1 MKVVIHADDL
11 GISRG
16 ITDRIIQTHRSGAV
30 TRAGIVANGEAF
42 EYAVERLKENP
53 ALSCSIHLNLV
64 EGRCLAPR
72 RDLELLVDSRGWFKR
87 DFLGLLLLPILAPW
101 RRTELRRQIRSEL
114 DAQIKRVAQALDP
127 GAFRIDSHRYVHL
140 LPLVFSVVMEG
151 AADWAVREIRV
162 VNEPLYAVGAMLGIG
177 EPEAFLRLMDRIE
190 RVGIDVMSTGVVLGW
205 ATEALERGLITEEQT
220 GGLALRWGDAEAYRR
235 AVDLLAGRSNEL
247 FADLGRGVSHASSRY
262 GGGDMALAFGRNEMP
277 GYHTG
282 PAGYLGFAIGAR
294 HSHLDNAG
302 YSIDQKKLMTE
313 SLPPERIVDELV
325 QEERWRQ
332 ILSSLVVCFFAR
344 GIYTPELVCRALRVS
359 GFDLDEAALQRL
371 GTEIHA
377 AKVAFKRREGFSVE
391 DEPLPQ
397 RIFQT
402 PAPVA
407 LEGESTLRRGL
418 RHFRQIVP
426 PAGTGS

>member
-1 MKVVIHADDL
+1 
-11 GISRG
+11 
-16 ITDRIIQTHRSGAV
+16 
-30 TRAGIVANGEAF
+30 
-42 EYAVERLKENP
+42 
-53 ALSCSIHLNLV
+53 
-64 EGRCLAPR
+64 
-72 RDLELLVDSRGWFKR
+72 
-87 DFLGLLLLPILAPW
+87 
-101 RRTELRRQIRSEL
+101 
-114 DAQIKRVAQALDP
+114 
-127 GAFRIDSHRYVHL
+127 
-140 LPLVFSVVMEG
+140 
-151 AADWAVREIRV
+151 
-162 VNEPLYAVGAMLGIG
+162 
-177 EPEAFLRLMDRIE
+177 
-190 RVGIDVMSTGVVLGW
+190 
-205 ATEALERGLITEEQT
+205 
-220 GGLALRWGDAEAYRR
+220 
-235 AVDLLAGRSNEL
+235 
-247 FADLGRGVSHASSRY
+247 
-262 GGGDMALAFGRNEMP
+262 
-277 GYHTG
+277 
-282 PAGYLGFAIGAR
+282 
-294 HSHLDNAG
+294 
-302 YSIDQKKLMTE
+302 
-313 SLPPERIVDELV
+313 VDELV